1 MSATI
6 WSIGE
11 TMATGAA
18 SARMVR
24 WTWQSMKPG
33 SMVRPARS
41 TWRTLPDDAPRL
53 GSPAPTATIVGTLG
67 DQIAVRDMALA
78 VDNPAVGID
87 GRFRHWRHVRR
98 FLVICVM

>member
-11 TMATGAA
+11 TIGIGAA

-41 TWRTLPDDAPRL
+41 TWRTPPDDAPRL
-53 GSPAPTATIVGTLG
+53 GSPAPTATIAAPSV
-67 DQIAVRDMALA
+67 IRW
-78 VDNPAVGID
+78 PFGI
-87 GRFRHWRHVRR
+87 
-98 FLVICVM
+98 